1 MAVKN
6 RKTGNESRYSWKR
19 LISYQWIMR
28 NFPFFLFLSVLAVLY
43 IYHGHLADK
52 TLRDIAKVNNELK
65 ELQYEYKTLK
75 SDVMFR
81 SKQSELA
88 KAVAPLGLKELVE
101 PPVVLKDSTAQSN

>member
-1 MAVKN
+1 MAVKDSGQ
-6 RKTGNESRYSWKR
+6 KKGTRYNWKR
-19 LISYQWIMR
+19 LISYRWIMR

-52 TLRDIAKVNNELK
+52 MLRDISKVNGELK

-88 KAVAPLGLKELVE
+88 KAVSPLGLKELVE
-101 PPVVLKDSTAQSN
+101 PPIVLSDSLEIHN